1 MFDKILRFRVRFLQW
16 RKTKEV
22 EIMTTQRNSGV
33 TTKNLLASSVNKLAE
48 IIASISIFRY
58 EGGGS
63 LLLPSIKEIGDLI
76 DAITRQT
83 RKRKDK
89 KAWQSENITEVVN
102 EVKKLIDDGLRDQL
116 IANVREAVKKK
127 LKAYKSPTPSNG
139 TKPSG

>member
-1 MFDKILRFRVRFLQW
+1 
-16 RKTKEV
+16 
-22 EIMTTQRNSGV
+22 MTTQRNSGV